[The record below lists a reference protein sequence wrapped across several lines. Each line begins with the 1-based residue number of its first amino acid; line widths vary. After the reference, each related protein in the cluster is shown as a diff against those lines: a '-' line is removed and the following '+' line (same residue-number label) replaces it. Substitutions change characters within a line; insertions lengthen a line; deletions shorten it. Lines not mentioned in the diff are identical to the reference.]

1 MKITMMNKDAGN
13 SLDMNLID
21 GFYIETPTNVVEI
34 SKDEADSHFVAT
46 ITNPKELLS
55 RLLISTTIPEEDTE
69 RFFLVGDEASK
80 HALANNHVN
89 KLHDKTTSPIPYIMF
104 LSAIAFY
111 HAINETR
118 ESDENTIEIEYFQ
131 TMLPIWL
138 LKRTAKFSEAQHA
151 MAARFTGE
159 HEVTIHTPGM
169 EKTLKIIVEK
179 AICRIEGEIARLA
192 IKKNFELEDRE
203 EARQFDD
210 NDTVLVDIGGG
221 TIDLVL
227 SPAGLK
233 SPKNRDSMQPID
245 KLSYL
250 SHIEKLRKEKFLEKF
265 SDLRSFE
272 TFIVNNYQKPKMEL
286 VDGNTG
292 QRIDLTEKIQSSL
305 KEFARFLILKIQ
317 DVIPAPSDKVYKYV
331 YFGGVAPILKTN
343 IHEVIEE
350 MYGAEIAQAN
360 HIFLPDS
367 RKLNLY
373 GLEIKSRGEMLQKTK
388 K

>member
-1 MKITMMNKDAGN
+1 MMNKDSGN

-21 GFYIETPTNVVEI
+21 GYYIEIPTNVVEI
-34 SKDEADSHFVAT
+34 SKEETESHFVAT
-46 ITNPKELLS
+46 INNPKDLLS
-55 RLLISTTIPEEDTE
+55 RLLISTTIPGEDRE
-69 RFFLVGDEASK
+69 RYFLVGDEAAK

-89 KLHDKTTSPIPYIMF
+89 KLHDKITSHIPYVMF
-104 LSAIAFY
+104 LSAVSFY
-111 HAINETR
+111 HAINEQRT
-118 ESDENTIEIEYFQ
+118 SDDDTVEIEYFQ

-138 LKRTAKFSEAQHA
+138 LKRTAKFSEAQNA
-151 MAARFTGE
+151 MAERFSGE
-159 HEVTIHTPGM
+159 HQVMIHTPGM
-169 EKTLKIIVEK
+169 ERTLKINVEN
-179 AICRIEGEIARLA
+179 AACRIEGEIARLG

-203 EARQFDD
+203 EARQFDN

-245 KLSYL
+245 KLAYL
-250 SHIEKLRKEKFLEKF
+250 SHIEKLRKEKFLEYF

-272 TFIVNNYQKPKMEL
+272 TFIVNNFQKPKMEL

-292 QRIDLTEKIQSSL
+292 KRVDLTEKIQSSL
-305 KEFARFLILKIQ
+305 KEFANFLILKIQ
-317 DVIPAPSDKVYKYV
+317 DAMPAPADKVYKYI
-331 YFGGVAPILKTN
+331 YFGGVAPILETS

-373 GLEIKSRGEMLQKTK
+373 GLEVKSRGEMLQKADK
-388 K
+388 

>member
-1 MKITMMNKDAGN
+1 MKITIMNKDSGN

-21 GFYIETPTNVVEI
+21 GFYIEIPTNVVEI

-55 RLLISTTIPEEDTE
+55 RLLISTTMPGEDTE
-69 RFFLVGDEASK
+69 RFFLVGDEAAK

-89 KLHDKTTSPIPYIMF
+89 KLHDKITSPIPYVMF
-104 LSAIAFY
+104 LSAVSFY
-111 HAINETR
+111 HAINEQH
-118 ESDENTIEIEYFQ
+118 ESDDNIIEIEYFQ

-138 LKRTAKFSEAQHA
+138 LKRTAKFSEAQNA
-151 MAARFTGE
+151 MAERFARE

-169 EKTLKIIVEK
+169 EKTLKITVGK
-179 AICRIEGEIARLA
+179 ATCRIEGEIARLA
-192 IKKNFELEDRE
+192 IKKDFELEDRE
-203 EARQFDD
+203 EARQFDN

-227 SPAGLK
+227 SPSGLK
-233 SPKNRDSMQPID
+233 PPKNRDSMQPID

-272 TFIVNNYQKPKMEL
+272 TFIVNNFQKPKMEL

-292 QRIDLTEKIQSSL
+292 QRVDLTEKIRSSL
-305 KEFARFLILKIQ
+305 KEFAKFIILKIQ
-317 DVIPAPSDKVYKYV
+317 DVMPAPADKVYKYV
-331 YFGGVAPILKTN
+331 YFGGVTPILESS

-373 GLEIKSRGEMLQKTK
+373 GLEVKSRGEILQKK
-388 K
+388 EK

>member
-1 MKITMMNKDAGN
+1 MKITMMNKDSGN

-55 RLLISTTIPEEDTE
+55 RLLISTTIPGEDTE
-69 RFFLVGDEASK
+69 RFFLVGDEAGK

-89 KLHDKTTSPIPYIMF
+89 KLHDKITSPIPYVMF
-104 LSAIAFY
+104 LSAVSFY

-118 ESDENTIEIEYFQ
+118 ESDDNTVEIEYFQ

-138 LKRTAKFSEAQHA
+138 LKRTAKFSEAQNA
-151 MAARFTGE
+151 MAERFAGE

-169 EKTLKIIVEK
+169 EKTLKITVEK
-179 AICRIEGEIARLA
+179 ATCRIEGEIARLA

-203 EARQFDD
+203 EARQSDN

-272 TFIVNNYQKPKMEL
+272 TFIVNNFQKPKMEL

-292 QRIDLTEKIQSSL
+292 QRVDLTEKIRSSL
-305 KEFARFLILKIQ
+305 KEFAKFLILKIQ
-317 DVIPAPSDKVYKYV
+317 DVMPAPADKVYKYV
-331 YFGGVAPILKTN
+331 YFGGVAPILETS

-373 GLEIKSRGEMLQKTK
+373 GLEVKSRGEMLQKTEK
-388 K
+388 

>member
-1 MKITMMNKDAGN
+1 MKISMMNKDSGN

-21 GFYIETPTNVVEI
+21 GYYVEIPTNVVEI
-34 SKDEADSHFVAT
+34 SKEETESHFVAT
-46 ITNPKELLS
+46 INNPKELLS
-55 RLLISTTIPEEDTE
+55 RLLISTTIPGEDNE
-69 RFFLVGDEASK
+69 RYFLVGDEAAK

-89 KLHDKTTSPIPYIMF
+89 KLHDKTTSHIPYVMF
-104 LSAIAFY
+104 LSAVSFY
-111 HAINETR
+111 HAINEQR
-118 ESDENTIEIEYFQ
+118 ESDDDTVNIEYFQ

-138 LKRTAKFSEAQHA
+138 LKRTAKFSEAQNA
-151 MAARFTGE
+151 MAERFTGE
-159 HEVTIHTPGM
+159 HQVTVHTPGM
-169 EKTLKIIVEK
+169 ERTLKINVDK
-179 AICRIEGEIARLA
+179 AACRIEGEIARLG

-203 EARQFDD
+203 EARQFDN

-245 KLSYL
+245 KLAYL
-250 SHIEKLRKEKFLEKF
+250 SHIEKLRKEKFLEYF

-272 TFIVNNYQKPKMEL
+272 TFIVNNFQKPKMEL

-292 QRIDLTEKIQSSL
+292 KRVDLTDKIQSSL
-305 KEFARFLILKIQ
+305 KEFAKILILKIQ
-317 DVIPAPSDKVYKYV
+317 DVMPAPADKIYKYI
-331 YFGGVAPILKTN
+331 YFGGVAPILETS

-373 GLEIKSRGEMLQKTK
+373 GLEVKSRGEMLQKTEK
-388 K
+388 

>member
-1 MKITMMNKDAGN
+1 MKINMMNKDSGN

-34 SKDEADSHFVAT
+34 SKDEAESHFVVT
-46 ITNPKELLS
+46 IVNPKELLS
-55 RLLISTTIPEEDTE
+55 RLLISTTIPGEDNE
-69 RFFLVGDEASK
+69 RFFLVGDEAAK

-89 KLHDKTTSPIPYIMF
+89 KLHDKITSPIPYVMF
-104 LSAIAFY
+104 LSAISFY
-111 HAINETR
+111 HAINKQQAP
-118 ESDENTIEIEYFQ
+118 DDNTVEIKYFQ

-138 LKRTAKFSEAQHA
+138 LKRTAKFSEAQNA
-151 MAARFTGE
+151 MAERFAGE

-169 EKTLKIIVEK
+169 EKTLKITVEK
-179 AICRIEGEIARLA
+179 AACRIEGEIARLA

-203 EARQFDD
+203 EARQFDN

-233 SPKNRDSMQPID
+233 SPKNRDSMQSID

-272 TFIVNNYQKPKMEL
+272 IFIVNNFQKPKMEL
-286 VDGNTG
+286 IDGNTG
-292 QRIDLTEKIQSSL
+292 QRIDLTDKLRSSL
-305 KEFARFLILKIQ
+305 KEFAKFLILKIQ
-317 DVIPAPSDKVYKYV
+317 DVMPAPADKVYKYV
-331 YFGGVAPILKTN
+331 YFGGVAPILETS

-350 MYGAEIAQAN
+350 MYGTEIAQAN
-360 HIFLPDS
+360 HIFLPES

-373 GLEIKSRGEMLQKTK
+373 GLEVKSRGEILQKTEN
-388 K
+388 

>member
-1 MKITMMNKDAGN
+1 MMNKDAGN

-34 SKDEADSHFVAT
+34 SKDEADSHFVAP

-55 RLLISTTIPEEDTE
+55 RLLISTTIPEEETE

-104 LSAIAFY
+104 LSAISFY
-111 HAINETR
+111 HAVNETR
-118 ESDENTIEIEYFQ
+118 KSDDNTVEIEYFQ

-138 LKRTAKFSEAQHA
+138 LKRTAKFSEAQHV
-151 MAARFTGE
+151 MAERFAGE

-203 EARQFDD
+203 EARQFDN

-272 TFIVNNYQKPKMEL
+272 TFIVKNYQKPKMEL

-292 QRIDLTEKIQSSL
+292 QRIDLTGKIQSSL

-317 DVIPAPSDKVYKYV
+317 DVIPAPADKVYKYV

-373 GLEIKSRGEMLQKTK
+373 GLEIKSRSEMLQKTK
-388 K
+388 KYV

>member
-1 MKITMMNKDAGN
+1 MKISMMNKDSGN

-21 GFYIETPTNVVEI
+21 GYYIEIPTNVVEI
-34 SKDEADSHFVAT
+34 SKEETESHFVAT
-46 ITNPKELLS
+46 INNPKDLLS
-55 RLLISTTIPEEDTE
+55 RLLISTTIPGEDKE
-69 RFFLVGDEASK
+69 RYFLVGDEAAK

-89 KLHDKTTSPIPYIMF
+89 KLHDKITSHIPYVMF
-104 LSAIAFY
+104 LSAVSFY
-111 HAINETR
+111 HAINEQRT
-118 ESDENTIEIEYFQ
+118 SDDDTVEIEYFQ

-138 LKRTAKFSEAQHA
+138 LKRTAKFSEAQNA
-151 MAARFTGE
+151 MAERFNGE
-159 HEVTIHTPGM
+159 HQVMIHTPGM
-169 EKTLKIIVEK
+169 ERRLKINVEN
-179 AICRIEGEIARLA
+179 AACRIEGEIARLG

-203 EARQFDD
+203 EARQFDN

-245 KLSYL
+245 KLAYL
-250 SHIEKLRKEKFLEKF
+250 SHIEKLRKEKFLEYF

-272 TFIVNNYQKPKMEL
+272 TFIVNNFQKPKMEL

-292 QRIDLTEKIQSSL
+292 KRVDLTEKIQSSL
-305 KEFARFLILKIQ
+305 KEFANFLILKIQ
-317 DVIPAPSDKVYKYV
+317 DAMPAPADKVYKYI
-331 YFGGVAPILKTN
+331 YFGGVAPILETS

-373 GLEIKSRGEMLQKTK
+373 GLEVKSRGEMLQKADK
-388 K
+388 

>member
-1 MKITMMNKDAGN
+1 MNKDSGN

-21 GFYIETPTNVVEI
+21 GYYVEIPTNVVEI
-34 SKDEADSHFVAT
+34 SKEETESHFVAT
-46 ITNPKELLS
+46 INNPKELLS
-55 RLLISTTIPEEDTE
+55 RLLISTTIPGEDNE
-69 RFFLVGDEASK
+69 RYFLVGDEAAK

-89 KLHDKTTSPIPYIMF
+89 KLHDKITSHIPYVMF
-104 LSAIAFY
+104 LSAVSFY
-111 HAINETR
+111 HAINEQR
-118 ESDENTIEIEYFQ
+118 ESDDDTVNIEYFQ

-138 LKRTAKFSEAQHA
+138 LKRTAKFSEAQNA
-151 MAARFTGE
+151 MAERFTGE
-159 HEVTIHTPGM
+159 HQVTVHTPGM
-169 EKTLKIIVEK
+169 ERTLKINVDK
-179 AICRIEGEIARLA
+179 AACRIEGEIARLG

-203 EARQFDD
+203 EARQFDN

-245 KLSYL
+245 KLAYL
-250 SHIEKLRKEKFLEKF
+250 SHIEKLRKEKFLEYF

-272 TFIVNNYQKPKMEL
+272 TFIVNNFQKPKMEL

-292 QRIDLTEKIQSSL
+292 KRVDLTDKIQSSL
-305 KEFARFLILKIQ
+305 KEFAKILILKIQ
-317 DVIPAPSDKVYKYV
+317 DVMPAPADKIYKYI
-331 YFGGVAPILKTN
+331 YFGGVAPILETS

-373 GLEIKSRGEMLQKTK
+373 GLEVKSRGEMLQKTEK
-388 K
+388 

>member
-34 SKDEADSHFVAT
+34 SKDEANSHFVAT

-104 LSAIAFY
+104 LSAISFY

-272 TFIVNNYQKPKMEL
+272 TFIVNNYQ
-286 VDGNTG
+286 N
-292 QRIDLTEKIQSSL
+292 
-305 KEFARFLILKIQ
+305 
-317 DVIPAPSDKVYKYV
+317 
-331 YFGGVAPILKTN
+331 
-343 IHEVIEE
+343 
-350 MYGAEIAQAN
+350 
-360 HIFLPDS
+360 
-367 RKLNLY
+367 RKWN
-373 GLEIKSRGEMLQKTK
+373 
-388 K
+388 

>member
-1 MKITMMNKDAGN
+1 MKITMMNKDSGN

-21 GFYIETPTNVVEI
+21 GFYIEAPTNVVEI
-34 SKDEADSHFVAT
+34 SKEEAESHFVTT
-46 ITNPKELLS
+46 ISNPKELLS
-55 RLLISTTIPEEDTE
+55 RLLISTTIPGEDTE
-69 RFFLVGDEASK
+69 RFFLVGEEAAK
-80 HALANNHVN
+80 HALANSHVN
-89 KLHDKTTSPIPYIMF
+89 KLHDKITSSIPYVMF
-104 LSAIAFY
+104 LSILSFY
-111 HAINETR
+111 HAINENCKC
-118 ESDENTIEIEYFQ
+118 DDNVIEIEYFQ

-138 LKRTAKFSEAQHA
+138 LKRTAKFSEAQNA
-151 MAARFTGE
+151 MAEKFAGE

-169 EKTLKIIVEK
+169 ERTLKITVQK
-179 AICRIEGEIARLA
+179 AICRIEGEVARLA

-203 EARQFDD
+203 EARQFDN

-272 TFIVNNYQKPKMEL
+272 IFIVNNFQKSKMEL
-286 VDGNTG
+286 IDGNTG
-292 QRIDLTEKIQSSL
+292 QRLDLTDKIRSSL
-305 KEFARFLILKIQ
+305 KEFAKFLILKIQ
-317 DVIPAPSDKVYKYV
+317 DVMPAPADKVYKYV
-331 YFGGVAPILKTN
+331 YLGGVAPILETS

-350 MYGAEIAQAN
+350 MYGSEIAQAN

-373 GLEIKSRGEMLQKTK
+373 GLEVKSRSEMLQQTEK
-388 K
+388 

>member
-1 MKITMMNKDAGN
+1 MKITMMNKDFGN

-55 RLLISTTIPEEDTE
+55 RLLISTTIPGEDTE
-69 RFFLVGDEASK
+69 RFFLVGDEAAK

-89 KLHDKTTSPIPYIMF
+89 KLHDKITSPIPYVMF
-104 LSAIAFY
+104 LSVVSFY
-111 HAINETR
+111 HAINEAH
-118 ESDENTIEIEYFQ
+118 ESDDNTVEIEYFQ

-138 LKRTAKFSEAQHA
+138 LKRTAKFSEAQNA
-151 MAARFTGE
+151 MAERFAGE

-169 EKTLKIIVEK
+169 EKTLKITVEK
-179 AICRIEGEIARLA
+179 ATCRIEGEIARLG

-203 EARQFDD
+203 EARQFDN

-272 TFIVNNYQKPKMEL
+272 AFIVNNFQKPKMEL

-292 QRIDLTEKIQSSL
+292 QRVDLTDKIRSCL
-305 KEFARFLILKIQ
+305 KEFAKFLILKIQ
-317 DVIPAPSDKVYKYV
+317 DVMPAPSDKVYKYV
-331 YFGGVAPILKTN
+331 YFGGVAPILETS

-350 MYGAEIAQAN
+350 MYGVEIAQAN

-373 GLEIKSRGEMLQKTK
+373 GLEVKSRGEMLQKTEK
-388 K
+388 

>member
-1 MKITMMNKDAGN
+1 MKISMMNKDSGN

-21 GFYIETPTNVVEI
+21 GYYIEIPTNVVEI
-34 SKDEADSHFVAT
+34 SKEETESHFVAT
-46 ITNPKELLS
+46 INNPKDLLS
-55 RLLISTTIPEEDTE
+55 RLLISTTIPGEDRE
-69 RFFLVGDEASK
+69 RYFLVGDEAAK

-89 KLHDKTTSPIPYIMF
+89 KLHDKITSHIPYVMF
-104 LSAIAFY
+104 LSAVSFY
-111 HAINETR
+111 HAINEQRT
-118 ESDENTIEIEYFQ
+118 SDDDTVEIEYFQ

-138 LKRTAKFSEAQHA
+138 LKRTAKFSEAQNA
-151 MAARFTGE
+151 MAERFSGE
-159 HEVTIHTPGM
+159 HQVMIHTPGM
-169 EKTLKIIVEK
+169 ERTLKINVEN
-179 AICRIEGEIARLA
+179 AACRIEGEIARLG

-203 EARQFDD
+203 EARQFDN

-245 KLSYL
+245 KLAYL
-250 SHIEKLRKEKFLEKF
+250 SHIEKLRKEKFLEYF

-272 TFIVNNYQKPKMEL
+272 TFIVNNFQKPKMEL

-292 QRIDLTEKIQSSL
+292 KRVDLTEKIQSSL
-305 KEFARFLILKIQ
+305 KEFANFLILKIQ
-317 DVIPAPSDKVYKYV
+317 DAMPAPADKVYKYI
-331 YFGGVAPILKTN
+331 YFGGVAPILETS

-373 GLEIKSRGEMLQKTK
+373 GLEVKSRGEMLQKADK
-388 K
+388 

>member
-151 MAARFTGE
+151 MAARFAGE

>member
-1 MKITMMNKDAGN
+1 MNKDSGN

-21 GFYIETPTNVVEI
+21 GYYVEIPTNVVEI
-34 SKDEADSHFVAT
+34 SKDETESHFVAT
-46 ITNPKELLS
+46 INNPKELLS
-55 RLLISTTIPEEDTE
+55 RLLISTTIPGEDNE
-69 RFFLVGDEASK
+69 RYFLVGDEAAK

-89 KLHDKTTSPIPYIMF
+89 KLHDKITSHIPYVMF
-104 LSAIAFY
+104 LSAVSFY
-111 HAINETR
+111 HAINEQR
-118 ESDENTIEIEYFQ
+118 ESDDDTVEIEYFQ

-138 LKRTAKFSEAQHA
+138 LKRTAKFSEAQNA
-151 MAARFTGE
+151 MAERFTGE
-159 HEVTIHTPGM
+159 HQVTIHTPGM
-169 EKTLKIIVEK
+169 ERTLKIDVEK
-179 AICRIEGEIARLA
+179 ASCRIEGEIARLG

-203 EARQFDD
+203 EARQFDN

-245 KLSYL
+245 KLAYL
-250 SHIEKLRKEKFLEKF
+250 SHIEKLRKEKFLEYF

-272 TFIVNNYQKPKMEL
+272 TFIVNNFQKPKMEL

-292 QRIDLTEKIQSSL
+292 KRVDLTDKIQSSL
-305 KEFARFLILKIQ
+305 KEFAKILILKIQ
-317 DVIPAPSDKVYKYV
+317 DVMPAPADKIYKYI
-331 YFGGVAPILKTN
+331 YFGGVAPILETS

-373 GLEIKSRGEMLQKTK
+373 GLEVKSRGEMLQRVDK
-388 K
+388 

>member
-1 MKITMMNKDAGN
+1 MKITMMNKDSGN

-21 GFYIETPTNVVEI
+21 GFYVEVPTNVVEI
-34 SKDEADSHFVAT
+34 SKEETESHFVAT
-46 ITNPKELLS
+46 INNPKELLS
-55 RLLISTTIPEEDTE
+55 RLLISTTIPGEDNE
-69 RFFLVGDEASK
+69 RYFLVGDEAAK

-89 KLHDKTTSPIPYIMF
+89 KLHDKITSHIPYVMF
-104 LSAIAFY
+104 LSAVSFY
-111 HAINETR
+111 HAINEQR
-118 ESDENTIEIEYFQ
+118 ESDDDTVEIEYFQ

-138 LKRTAKFSEAQHA
+138 LKRTAKFSEAQNA
-151 MAARFTGE
+151 MAERFTGE
-159 HEVTIHTPGM
+159 HQVTVHTPGM
-169 EKTLKIIVEK
+169 ERTLKINVEQ
-179 AICRIEGEIARLA
+179 AACRIEGEIARLG

-203 EARQFDD
+203 EARQFDN

-245 KLSYL
+245 KLAYL
-250 SHIEKLRKEKFLEKF
+250 SHIEKLRKEKFLEYF

-272 TFIVNNYQKPKMEL
+272 TFIVNNFQKPKMEL

-292 QRIDLTEKIQSSL
+292 KRVDFTDKIQSSL
-305 KEFARFLILKIQ
+305 KEFAKILILKIQ
-317 DVIPAPSDKVYKYV
+317 DVMPAPADKIYKYI
-331 YFGGVAPILKTN
+331 YLGGVAPILETS

-373 GLEIKSRGEMLQKTK
+373 GLEVKSRGEMLQRADK
-388 K
+388 

>member
-1 MKITMMNKDAGN
+1 MKITIMNKDSGN

-21 GFYIETPTNVVEI
+21 GFYIEIPTNVVEI

-55 RLLISTTIPEEDTE
+55 RLLISTTMPGEDTE
-69 RFFLVGDEASK
+69 RFFLVGDEAAK

-89 KLHDKTTSPIPYIMF
+89 KLHDKITSPIPYVMF
-104 LSAIAFY
+104 LSAVSFY
-111 HAINETR
+111 HAINEQH
-118 ESDENTIEIEYFQ
+118 ESDDNIIEIEYFQ

-138 LKRTAKFSEAQHA
+138 LKRTAKFSEAQNA
-151 MAARFTGE
+151 MAERFARE

-169 EKTLKIIVEK
+169 EKTLKITVGK
-179 AICRIEGEIARLA
+179 ATCRIEGEIARLA
-192 IKKNFELEDRE
+192 IKKDFELEDRE
-203 EARQFDD
+203 EARQFDN

-233 SPKNRDSMQPID
+233 PPKNRDSMQPID

-272 TFIVNNYQKPKMEL
+272 TFIVNNFQKPKMEL

-292 QRIDLTEKIQSSL
+292 QRVDLTEKIRSSL
-305 KEFARFLILKIQ
+305 KEFAKFIILKIQ
-317 DVIPAPSDKVYKYV
+317 DVMPAPADKVYKYI
-331 YFGGVAPILKTN
+331 YFGGVAPILESS

-373 GLEIKSRGEMLQKTK
+373 GLEVKSRGEILQKK
-388 K
+388 EK

>member
-1 MKITMMNKDAGN
+1 MKISMMNKDSGN

-21 GFYIETPTNVVEI
+21 GYYIEIPTNVVEI
-34 SKDEADSHFVAT
+34 SKEETDSHFVAT
-46 ITNPKELLS
+46 INNPKELLS
-55 RLLISTTIPEEDTE
+55 RLLISTTIPGEDNE
-69 RFFLVGDEASK
+69 RYFLVGDEAAK

-89 KLHDKTTSPIPYIMF
+89 KLHDKITSHIPYVMF
-104 LSAIAFY
+104 LSAVSFY
-111 HAINETR
+111 HAINEQR
-118 ESDENTIEIEYFQ
+118 ESDDDTVNIEYFQ

-138 LKRTAKFSEAQHA
+138 LKRTAKFSEAQNA
-151 MAARFTGE
+151 MAERFTGE
-159 HEVTIHTPGM
+159 HQVTVHTPGM
-169 EKTLKIIVEK
+169 EKTLKINVDK
-179 AICRIEGEIARLA
+179 AACRIEGEIARLG

-203 EARQFDD
+203 EARQFDN

-245 KLSYL
+245 KLAYL
-250 SHIEKLRKEKFLEKF
+250 SHIEKLRKEKFLEYF

-272 TFIVNNYQKPKMEL
+272 TFIVNNFQKPKMEL

-292 QRIDLTEKIQSSL
+292 KRVDLTDKIQSSL
-305 KEFARFLILKIQ
+305 KEFAKILILKIQ
-317 DVIPAPSDKVYKYV
+317 DVMPAPADKIYKYI
-331 YFGGVAPILKTN
+331 YFGGVAPILETS

-373 GLEIKSRGEMLQKTK
+373 GLEVKSRGEMLQKTEK
-388 K
+388 

>member
-1 MKITMMNKDAGN
+1 MKITIMNKDFGN

-21 GFYIETPTNVVEI
+21 GFYIEIPTNVVEI

-55 RLLISTTIPEEDTE
+55 RLLISTTMPGEDTE
-69 RFFLVGDEASK
+69 RFFLVGDEAAK

-89 KLHDKTTSPIPYIMF
+89 KLHDKITSPIPYVMF
-104 LSAIAFY
+104 LSAVSFY
-111 HAINETR
+111 HAINEQH
-118 ESDENTIEIEYFQ
+118 ESDDNIIEIEYFQ

-138 LKRTAKFSEAQHA
+138 LKRTAKFSEAQNA
-151 MAARFTGE
+151 MAERFARE

-169 EKTLKIIVEK
+169 EKTLKITVGK
-179 AICRIEGEIARLA
+179 ATCRIEGEIARLA
-192 IKKNFELEDRE
+192 IKKDFELEDRE
-203 EARQFDD
+203 EARQFDN

-233 SPKNRDSMQPID
+233 PPKNRDSMQPID

-272 TFIVNNYQKPKMEL
+272 TFIVNNFQKPKMEL

-292 QRIDLTEKIQSSL
+292 QRVDLTEKIRSSL
-305 KEFARFLILKIQ
+305 KEFAKFIILKIQ
-317 DVIPAPSDKVYKYV
+317 DVMPAPADKVYKYV
-331 YFGGVAPILKTN
+331 YFGGVTPILESS

-373 GLEIKSRGEMLQKTK
+373 GLEVKSRGEILQKK
-388 K
+388 EK

>member
-1 MKITMMNKDAGN
+1 MNKDSGN

-21 GFYIETPTNVVEI
+21 GYYVEIPTNVVEI
-34 SKDEADSHFVAT
+34 SKDETESHFVAT
-46 ITNPKELLS
+46 INNPKELLS
-55 RLLISTTIPEEDTE
+55 RLLISTTIPGEDNE
-69 RFFLVGDEASK
+69 RYFLVGDEAAK

-89 KLHDKTTSPIPYIMF
+89 KLHDKITSHIPYVMF
-104 LSAIAFY
+104 LSAVSFY
-111 HAINETR
+111 HAINEQR
-118 ESDENTIEIEYFQ
+118 ESGDDTVNIEYFQ

-138 LKRTAKFSEAQHA
+138 LKRTAKFSEAQNA
-151 MAARFTGE
+151 MAERFTGE
-159 HEVTIHTPGM
+159 HQVTIHTPGM
-169 EKTLKIIVEK
+169 ERTLKINVEK
-179 AICRIEGEIARLA
+179 AACRIEGEIARLG

-203 EARQFDD
+203 EARQFDN

-245 KLSYL
+245 KLAYL
-250 SHIEKLRKEKFLEKF
+250 SHIEKLRKEKFLEYF

-272 TFIVNNYQKPKMEL
+272 TFIVNNFQKPKMEL

-292 QRIDLTEKIQSSL
+292 KRVDLTDKIQSSL
-305 KEFARFLILKIQ
+305 KEFAKILILKIQ
-317 DVIPAPSDKVYKYV
+317 DVMPAPADKIYKYI
-331 YFGGVAPILKTN
+331 YFGGVAPILETS

-373 GLEIKSRGEMLQKTK
+373 GLEVKSRGEMLQKTEK
-388 K
+388 

>member
-1 MKITMMNKDAGN
+1 MKISMMNKDSGN

-21 GFYIETPTNVVEI
+21 GYYIEIPTNVVEI
-34 SKDEADSHFVAT
+34 SKEETDSHFVAT
-46 ITNPKELLS
+46 INNPKDLLS
-55 RLLISTTIPEEDTE
+55 RLLISTTIPGEEKE
-69 RFFLVGDEASK
+69 RYFLVGDEAAK

-89 KLHDKTTSPIPYIMF
+89 KLHDKITSHIPYVMF
-104 LSAIAFY
+104 LSAVSFY
-111 HAINETR
+111 HAINEQR
-118 ESDENTIEIEYFQ
+118 ASDDDTVEIEYFQ

-138 LKRTAKFSEAQHA
+138 LKRTAKFSEAQNA
-151 MAARFTGE
+151 MAERFARE
-159 HEVTIHTPGM
+159 HQVTIHTPGM
-169 EKTLKIIVEK
+169 ERTLKIGVEK
-179 AICRIEGEIARLA
+179 AACRIEGEIARLG

-203 EARQFDD
+203 EARQFDN

-233 SPKNRDSMQPID
+233 PPKNRDSMQPID
-245 KLSYL
+245 KLAYL
-250 SHIEKLRKEKFLEKF
+250 SHIEKLRKEKFLEYF

-272 TFIVNNYQKPKMEL
+272 TFIVNNFQKPKMEL

-292 QRIDLTEKIQSSL
+292 KRVDLTDKIQSSL
-305 KEFARFLILKIQ
+305 KEFAKILILKIQ
-317 DVIPAPSDKVYKYV
+317 DVMPAPADKVYKYI
-331 YFGGVAPILKTN
+331 YFGGVAPILETS

-373 GLEIKSRGEMLQKTK
+373 GLEVKSRGEMLQKADK
-388 K
+388 

>member
-1 MKITMMNKDAGN
+1 MKITMMNKDSGN

-55 RLLISTTIPEEDTE
+55 RLLISTTIPGEDTE
-69 RFFLVGDEASK
+69 RFFLVGDEAAK

-89 KLHDKTTSPIPYIMF
+89 KLHDKITSPIPYVMF
-104 LSAIAFY
+104 LSSVSFY
-111 HAINETR
+111 HAINENR
-118 ESDENTIEIEYFQ
+118 ESDDNTVEIEYFQ

-138 LKRTAKFSEAQHA
+138 LKRTAKFSEAQNA
-151 MAARFTGE
+151 MAGRFAGE

-169 EKTLKIIVEK
+169 ERTLKITVKK
-179 AICRIEGEIARLA
+179 ATCRIEGEIARLA

-203 EARQFDD
+203 EARQFDN
-210 NDTVLVDIGGG
+210 NDTVLIDIGGG

-265 SDLRSFE
+265 SDLRPFE
-272 TFIVNNYQKPKMEL
+272 TFIVNNFQKQKMEL

-292 QRIDLTEKIQSSL
+292 QRIDLTDKIRSSL
-305 KEFARFLILKIQ
+305 KEFAKFLILKIQ
-317 DVIPAPSDKVYKYV
+317 DVMPAPADKIYKYI
-331 YFGGVAPILKTN
+331 YFGGVAPILETS

-350 MYGAEIAQAN
+350 MYGAEIAEAN

-373 GLEIKSRGEMLQKTK
+373 GLEVKSRGEMLQKTEK
-388 K
+388 

>member
-1 MKITMMNKDAGN
+1 MKITIMNKDSGN

-21 GFYIETPTNVVEI
+21 GFYIEIPTNVVEI

-55 RLLISTTIPEEDTE
+55 RLLISTTMPGEDTE
-69 RFFLVGDEASK
+69 RFFLVGDEAAK

-89 KLHDKTTSPIPYIMF
+89 KLHDKIISPIPYVMF
-104 LSAIAFY
+104 LSAVSFY
-111 HAINETR
+111 HAINEQH
-118 ESDENTIEIEYFQ
+118 ESDDNIIAIEYFQ

-138 LKRTAKFSEAQHA
+138 LKRTAKFSEAQNA
-151 MAARFTGE
+151 MAEKFARE

-169 EKTLKIIVEK
+169 EKTLKITVGK
-179 AICRIEGEIARLA
+179 ATCRIEGEIARLA
-192 IKKNFELEDRE
+192 IKKDFELEDRE
-203 EARQFDD
+203 EARQFDN

-233 SPKNRDSMQPID
+233 PPKNRDSMQPID

-272 TFIVNNYQKPKMEL
+272 TFIVNNFQKPKMEL

-292 QRIDLTEKIQSSL
+292 QRVDLTEKIRSSL
-305 KEFARFLILKIQ
+305 KEFAKFIILKIQ
-317 DVIPAPSDKVYKYV
+317 DVMPAPADKVYKYV
-331 YFGGVAPILKTN
+331 YFGGVAPILESS

-373 GLEIKSRGEMLQKTK
+373 GLEVKSRGEILPK
-388 K
+388 KEK

>member
-1 MKITMMNKDAGN
+1 MKITMMNKDSGN
-13 SLDMNLID
+13 SFDMNLID

-34 SKDEADSHFVAT
+34 SKDEADSHFVAP

-55 RLLISTTIPEEDTE
+55 RLLISTTIPGEDTE
-69 RFFLVGDEASK
+69 RFFLVGDEAAK

-89 KLHDKTTSPIPYIMF
+89 KLHDKITSPIPYVMF
-104 LSAIAFY
+104 LSAASFY

-118 ESDENTIEIEYFQ
+118 ESDDNTVEIEYFQ

-138 LKRTAKFSEAQHA
+138 LKRTAKFSEAQNT
-151 MAARFTGE
+151 MAERFAGE
-159 HEVTIHTPGM
+159 HKVTIHTPGM
-169 EKTLKIIVEK
+169 EKTLKITAAK
-179 AICRIEGEIARLA
+179 ATCRIEGEIARLA

-203 EARQFDD
+203 EARQFDN

-250 SHIEKLRKEKFLEKF
+250 AHIEKIRKEKFLEKF

-272 TFIVNNYQKPKMEL
+272 TFIVNNFQKPKMEL

-292 QRIDLTEKIQSSL
+292 QRVDLTDKIRSSL
-305 KEFARFLILKIQ
+305 KEFAKFLILKIQ
-317 DVIPAPSDKVYKYV
+317 DVMPAPADKVYKYV
-331 YFGGVAPILKTN
+331 YFGGVAPILETS
-343 IHEVIEE
+343 IHEAIEE

-373 GLEIKSRGEMLQKTK
+373 GLEIKSRGEMLQKTEK
-388 K
+388 

>member
-1 MKITMMNKDAGN
+1 MKITMMNKDSGN

-34 SKDEADSHFVAT
+34 SKEEADSHFVAT
-46 ITNPKELLS
+46 ISNPKELLS
-55 RLLISTTIPEEDTE
+55 RLLISTIIPGEDKE
-69 RFFLVGDEASK
+69 RFFLVGDEAAK

-89 KLHDKTTSPIPYIMF
+89 KLHDKITSPIPYVMF
-104 LSAIAFY
+104 LSAISFY

-118 ESDENTIEIEYFQ
+118 KPDDNTVEIEYFQ

-138 LKRTAKFSEAQHA
+138 LKRTAKFSEAQNE
-151 MAARFTGE
+151 MAERFTGE
-159 HEVTIHTPGM
+159 HQVTIHTPGM
-169 EKTLKIIVEK
+169 ERTLNINVEK
-179 AICRIEGEIARLA
+179 AFCRIEGEIARLA

-203 EARQFDD
+203 EARQFDN

-272 TFIVNNYQKPKMEL
+272 TFIVNNFQKPKMEL

-292 QRIDLTEKIQSSL
+292 QRVDLTEKIRTSL
-305 KEFARFLILKIQ
+305 KEFAKFLILKIQ
-317 DVIPAPSDKVYKYV
+317 DVMPAPADKVYKYV
-331 YFGGVAPILKTN
+331 YFGGVAPILETS

-350 MYGAEIAQAN
+350 MYGSEIAQAN

-373 GLEIKSRGEMLQKTK
+373 GLEVKSRGEMLQKVEK
-388 K
+388 

>member
-1 MKITMMNKDAGN
+1 MKITIMNKDSGN

-21 GFYIETPTNVVEI
+21 GFYIEIPTNVVEI

-46 ITNPKELLS
+46 ITNPKELVS
-55 RLLISTTIPEEDTE
+55 RLLISTTMPGEDTE
-69 RFFLVGDEASK
+69 RFFLVGDEAAK

-89 KLHDKTTSPIPYIMF
+89 KLHDKITSPIPYVMF
-104 LSAIAFY
+104 LSAVSFY
-111 HAINETR
+111 HAINEQH
-118 ESDENTIEIEYFQ
+118 ESDDNIIEIEYFQ

-138 LKRTAKFSEAQHA
+138 LKRTAKFSEAQNA
-151 MAARFTGE
+151 MAERFARE

-169 EKTLKIIVEK
+169 EKTLKITVGK
-179 AICRIEGEIARLA
+179 ATCRIEGEIARLA
-192 IKKNFELEDRE
+192 IKKDFELEDRE
-203 EARQFDD
+203 EARQFDN

-233 SPKNRDSMQPID
+233 PPKNRDSMQPID

-272 TFIVNNYQKPKMEL
+272 TFIVNNFQKPKMEL

-292 QRIDLTEKIQSSL
+292 QRVDLTEKIRSSL
-305 KEFARFLILKIQ
+305 KEFAKFIILKIQ
-317 DVIPAPSDKVYKYV
+317 DVMPAPADKVYKYI
-331 YFGGVAPILKTN
+331 YFGGVAPILESS

-373 GLEIKSRGEMLQKTK
+373 GLEVKSRGEILQKK
-388 K
+388 EK

>member
-1 MKITMMNKDAGN
+1 MKITMMNKDSGN

-34 SKDEADSHFVAT
+34 SKEEADSHFVAT
-46 ITNPKELLS
+46 ISNPKELLS
-55 RLLISTTIPEEDTE
+55 RLLISTIIPGEDKE
-69 RFFLVGDEASK
+69 KFFLVGEEAAK

-89 KLHDKTTSPIPYIMF
+89 KLHDKITSPIPYVMF
-104 LSAIAFY
+104 LSAISFY

-118 ESDENTIEIEYFQ
+118 KPDDNTVEIEYFQ

-138 LKRTAKFSEAQHA
+138 LKRTAKFSEAQNE
-151 MAARFTGE
+151 MAERFAGE
-159 HEVTIHTPGM
+159 HQVTIHTPGM
-169 EKTLKIIVEK
+169 ERTLNINVEK
-179 AICRIEGEIARLA
+179 AFCRIEGEIARLA

-203 EARQFDD
+203 EARQFDN

-272 TFIVNNYQKPKMEL
+272 TFIVNNFQKPKMEL

-292 QRIDLTEKIQSSL
+292 QRVDLTEKIRTSL
-305 KEFARFLILKIQ
+305 KEFAKFLILKIQ
-317 DVIPAPSDKVYKYV
+317 DVMPAPADKVYKYV
-331 YFGGVAPILKTN
+331 YFGGVAPILETS

-350 MYGAEIAQAN
+350 MYGSEIAQAN

-373 GLEIKSRGEMLQKTK
+373 GLEVKSRGEMLQKVEK
-388 K
+388 

>member
-1 MKITMMNKDAGN
+1 MKISMMNKDSGN

-21 GFYIETPTNVVEI
+21 GYYVEIPTNVVEI
-34 SKDEADSHFVAT
+34 SKDETESHFVAT
-46 ITNPKELLS
+46 INNPKELLS
-55 RLLISTTIPEEDTE
+55 RLLISTTIPGEDNE
-69 RFFLVGDEASK
+69 RYFLVGDEAAK

-89 KLHDKTTSPIPYIMF
+89 KLHDKITSHIPYVMF
-104 LSAIAFY
+104 LSAVSFY
-111 HAINETR
+111 HAINEQR
-118 ESDENTIEIEYFQ
+118 ESDDDTVEIEYFQ

-138 LKRTAKFSEAQHA
+138 LKRTAKFSEAQNA
-151 MAARFTGE
+151 MAERFTGE
-159 HEVTIHTPGM
+159 HQVTIHTPGM
-169 EKTLKIIVEK
+169 ERTLKIDVEK
-179 AICRIEGEIARLA
+179 ASCRIEGEIARLG

-203 EARQFDD
+203 EARQFDN

-245 KLSYL
+245 KLAYL
-250 SHIEKLRKEKFLEKF
+250 SHIEKLRKEKFLEYF

-272 TFIVNNYQKPKMEL
+272 TFIVNNFQKPKMEL

-292 QRIDLTEKIQSSL
+292 KRVDLTDKIQSSL
-305 KEFARFLILKIQ
+305 KEFAKILILKIQ
-317 DVIPAPSDKVYKYV
+317 DVMPAPADKIYKYI
-331 YFGGVAPILKTN
+331 YFGGVAPILETS

-373 GLEIKSRGEMLQKTK
+373 GLEVKSRGEMLQRVDK
-388 K
+388 

>member
-1 MKITMMNKDAGN
+1 MNKDSGN

-21 GFYIETPTNVVEI
+21 GYYVEIPTNVVEI
-34 SKDEADSHFVAT
+34 SKEETESHFVAT
-46 ITNPKELLS
+46 INNPKELLS
-55 RLLISTTIPEEDTE
+55 RLLISTTLPGEDNE
-69 RFFLVGDEASK
+69 RYFLVGDEAAK

-89 KLHDKTTSPIPYIMF
+89 KLHDKITSHIPYVMF
-104 LSAIAFY
+104 LSAVSFY
-111 HAINETR
+111 HAINEQR
-118 ESDENTIEIEYFQ
+118 ESGDDTVNIEYFQ

-138 LKRTAKFSEAQHA
+138 LKRTAKFSEAQNA
-151 MAARFTGE
+151 MAERFTGE
-159 HEVTIHTPGM
+159 HQVTIHTPGM
-169 EKTLKIIVEK
+169 ERTLKINVDK
-179 AICRIEGEIARLA
+179 AACRIEGEIARLG

-203 EARQFDD
+203 EARQFDN

-245 KLSYL
+245 KLAYL
-250 SHIEKLRKEKFLEKF
+250 SHIEKLRKEKFLEYF

-272 TFIVNNYQKPKMEL
+272 TFIVNNFQKPKMEL

-292 QRIDLTEKIQSSL
+292 KRVDLTDKIQSSL
-305 KEFARFLILKIQ
+305 KEFAKVLILKIQ
-317 DVIPAPSDKVYKYV
+317 DVMPAPADKIYKYI
-331 YFGGVAPILKTN
+331 YFGGVAPILETS

-373 GLEIKSRGEMLQKTK
+373 GLEVKSRGEMLQKTEK
-388 K
+388 